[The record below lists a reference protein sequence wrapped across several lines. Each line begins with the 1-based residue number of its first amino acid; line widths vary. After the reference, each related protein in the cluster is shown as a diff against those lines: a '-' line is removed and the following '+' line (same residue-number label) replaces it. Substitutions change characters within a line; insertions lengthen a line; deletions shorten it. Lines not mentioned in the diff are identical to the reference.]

1 MPAMDRADVR
11 TRRAVDL
18 GKSDKEIFDSLPTG
32 DLWLDARVHETF
44 LYLYG
49 SKNCMWL
56 DCM

>member
-32 DLWLDARVHETF
+32 DLWLDARVPETF

-56 DCM
+56 DL